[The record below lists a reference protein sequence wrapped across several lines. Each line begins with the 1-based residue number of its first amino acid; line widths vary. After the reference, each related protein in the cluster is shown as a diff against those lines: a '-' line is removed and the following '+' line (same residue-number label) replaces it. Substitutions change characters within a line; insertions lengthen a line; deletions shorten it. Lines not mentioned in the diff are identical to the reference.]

1 MNGNVEQTAKVQE
14 IANQANKVN
23 SEVAMGLNE
32 ISSMVAQIAA
42 ATEQQTVTIDEIA
55 ENIEGINT
63 GTSETE
69 QAVRHI
75 AESSSEL
82 SRMANTL
89 NAETQKFTLQKS
101 K

>member
-1 MNGNVEQTAKVQE
+1 
-14 IANQANKVN
+14 
-23 SEVAMGLNE
+23 
-32 ISSMVAQIAA
+32 MVVQIAT

-55 ENIEGINT
+55 QNIEAINT

-82 SRMANTL
+82 SRMANSL
-89 NAETQKFTLQKS
+89 NVETQKFVLE
-101 K
+101 